1 MIQVFHWQ
9 PRKIHMLF
17 VALDHM
23 ICKINCVLSLI
34 EILAQAPITLKF
46 TIIEAKILDSAKQ
59 DKEGFVRLVSVKLFH
74 QESYC

>member
-1 MIQVFHWQ
+1 M
-9 PRKIHMLF
+9 PF
-17 VALDHM
+17 VALNDV

-34 EILAQAPITLKF
+34 EILAQAPIALNF
-46 TIIEAKILDSAKQ
+46 AIIEAKILDSAKQ